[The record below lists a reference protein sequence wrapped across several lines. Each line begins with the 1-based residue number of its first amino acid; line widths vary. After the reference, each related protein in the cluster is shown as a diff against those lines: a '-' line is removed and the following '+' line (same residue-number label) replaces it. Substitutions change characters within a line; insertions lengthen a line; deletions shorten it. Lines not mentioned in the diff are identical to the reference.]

1 MEKINDEMTRK
12 SFVIPESFL
21 KEFQGDMRIIFGGST
36 QGIWIPPEDMEINAE
51 LIRKHAR
58 NLQTVLVPES
68 FM

>member
-1 MEKINDEMTRK
+1 MENVSSEMAKK

-21 KEFQGDMRIIFGGST
+21 KEFKGDMRIIFGGST
-36 QGIWIPPEDMEINAE
+36 QGIWVPPEDMEINAE

-58 NLQTVLVPES
+58 SLQTVLVPES